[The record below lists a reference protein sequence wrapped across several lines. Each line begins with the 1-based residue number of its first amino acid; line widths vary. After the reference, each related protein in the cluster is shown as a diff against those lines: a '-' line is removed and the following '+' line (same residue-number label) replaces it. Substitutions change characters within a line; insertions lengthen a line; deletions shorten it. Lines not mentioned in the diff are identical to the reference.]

1 MFGNNNDKENWL
13 KAEATTS
20 DKSLANLISGGWK
33 NDKIINEF
41 AKDKEKPKFN
51 KMLFVNEELCKM
63 IVSEWEVQ
71 EKIQESD
78 EANYKS
84 SHKSF

>member
-1 MFGNNNDKENWL
+1 MFKNTKEEWL

-20 DKSLANLISGGWK
+20 DKSLSNLLSCGWT
-33 NDKIINEF
+33 NQEIINEF

-51 KMLFVNEELCKM
+51 KMIFVNEDLCKM
-63 IVSEWEVQ
+63 IVDEWETQ

-84 SHKSF
+84 SHC

>member
-13 KAEATTS
+13 KAEETES
-20 DKSLANLISGGWK
+20 DKELKNLLSFGWNK
-33 NDKIINEF
+33 EEVLNEF
-41 AKDKEKPKFN
+41 SKKEEKPKFN
-51 KMLFVNEELCKM
+51 KMIFVNEELCKM

-78 EANYKS
+78 EANYKL
-84 SHKSF
+84 SHY